1 MSRARPMR
9 DPMRDPNSFGKV
21 GVLMGGMS
29 AEREISLMSGN
40 GVLAALRA
48 KGIAAHAFDPGER
61 PLGDLATQGFAR
73 VFIALHGR
81 FGEDG
86 SIQGA
91 LELLGIPYT
100 GSGVMAS
107 AVAMDKVFTKRI
119 WENHGLQTPRYAVL
133 DARMGNPAD
142 LKRVPDSL
150 GLPLIVKPPH
160 EGSTIGISKVQGY
173 SQMSE
178 AYELASRFD
187 DVVLAEE
194 FIAGREL
201 TVAIVERSGSGALEA
216 LPIIEIVAPGGNYVY
231 QNKYFTN
238 DTRYPCPA
246 PMADELAAR
255 IRKTALDA
263 FLAIGCEGWGRV
275 DFMLRTSDAEP
286 FLLEVNTSPGM
297 TGHSL
302 VPMAARAVGL
312 SYEDLCVE
320 VLASARLKTR
330 RAKLADADTGA
341 AGPATNATIAV
352 SSAKDG
358 RHVG

>member
-1 MSRARPMR
+1 MSAASSIGDPAR
-9 DPMRDPNSFGKV
+9 FGKV

-29 AEREISLMSGN
+29 AEREISLMSGH
-40 GVLAALRA
+40 GVLAALRS
-48 KGIAAHAFDPGER
+48 KGIDAHAFDPAER
-61 PLGDLATQGFAR
+61 PLGELGTQGYER

-86 SIQGA
+86 TIQGA
-91 LELLGIPYT
+91 LELFGIPYT

-107 AVAMDKVFTKRI
+107 SVAMDKVFTKRI

-133 DARMGNPAD
+133 DSRLGDPAD

-160 EGSTIGISKVQGY
+160 EGSTIGITKVAGY
-173 SQMSE
+173 SQMQD
-178 AYELASRFD
+178 AYALASRFD

-201 TVAIVERSGSGALEA
+201 TVAIVERAGNRLNGGAKAAPPEA
-216 LPIIEIVAPGGNYVY
+216 LPVIEVVAPAGNYDY
-231 QNKYFTN
+231 QNKYFSD
-238 DTRYPCPA
+238 DTRYLCPA
-246 PMADELAAR
+246 PLAAALAAK
-255 IRKTALDA
+255 IRATAVDA

-275 DFMLRTSDAEP
+275 DFMLRGSDSEP

-302 VPMAARAVGL
+302 VPIAARAVGL

-330 RAKLADADTGA
+330 HARLADAAGGA
-341 AGPATNATIAV
+341 TAGG
-352 SSAKDG
+352 D
-358 RHVG
+358 R

>member
-1 MSRARPMR
+1 MNAR
-9 DPMRDPNSFGKV
+9 DPRGFGKV
-21 GVLMGGMS
+21 GVLLGGMS
-29 AEREISLMSGN
+29 AEREISLMSGK
-40 GVLAALRA
+40 GVLAALRT
-48 KGIAAHAFDPGER
+48 KGVDAHAFDPAER
-61 PLGDLATQGFAR
+61 PLGDLATQGYAR

-86 SIQGA
+86 AIQGA

-133 DARMGNPAD
+133 DARSFNSAE
-142 LKRVPDSL
+142 LRRVPDAL

-160 EGSTIGISKVQGY
+160 EGSTIGISKVAGY
-173 SQMSE
+173 SQMQE
-178 AYELASRFD
+178 AYALAARFD

-201 TVAIVERSGSGALEA
+201 TVAIVELEGRLEA
-216 LPIIEIVAPGGNYVY
+216 LPIIEIVAPAGNYDY
-231 QNKYFTN
+231 QNKYFTD
-238 DTRYPCPA
+238 DTRYLCPA
-246 PMADELAAR
+246 PVAEELAAR
-255 IRKTALDA
+255 IRKTALEA
-263 FLAIGCEGWGRV
+263 FDAIGCEGWGRV
-275 DFMLRTSDAEP
+275 DFMLRSSDSEP

-302 VPMAARAVGL
+302 VPMAARAIGL

-330 RAKLADADTGA
+330 RAKLSDA
-341 AGPATNATIAV
+341 ATDGSVRATT
-352 SSAKDG
+352 AKDD
-358 RHVG
+358 H

>member
-1 MSRARPMR
+1 MRAR
-9 DPMRDPNSFGKV
+9 DPQAFGKV
-21 GVLMGGMS
+21 GVLLGGMS
-29 AEREISLMSGN
+29 AEREISLMSGK
-40 GVLAALRA
+40 GVLAALKS
-48 KGIAAHAFDPGER
+48 KGVDAHAFDPAERQLGE
-61 PLGDLATQGFAR
+61 LATEAYAR

-86 SIQGA
+86 AIQGA

-100 GSGVMAS
+100 GSGVMGS

-133 DARMGNPAD
+133 DARSFNSGE
-142 LKRVPDSL
+142 LRRVPDAL

-160 EGSTIGISKVQGY
+160 EGSTIGISKVAGY
-173 SQMSE
+173 SQMHD
-178 AYELASRFD
+178 AYALAARFD

-194 FIAGREL
+194 FITGREL
-201 TVAIVERSGSGALEA
+201 TVAIVELEGRLEA
-216 LPIIEIVAPGGNYVY
+216 LPIIEIVAPEGNYDY
-231 QNKYFTN
+231 QNKYFTD
-238 DTRYPCPA
+238 DTRYVCPA
-246 PMADELAAR
+246 TIADDLAAR
-255 IRKTALDA
+255 IRSVALEA
-263 FLAIGCEGWGRV
+263 FDAIGCESWGRV
-275 DFMLRTSDAEP
+275 DFMLRASDSEP

-330 RAKLADADTGA
+330 RAKLSDAFVT
-341 AGPATNATIAV
+341 AT
-352 SSAKDG
+352 SKDD
-358 RHVG
+358 H

>member
-1 MSRARPMR
+1 MSRISSVR
-9 DPMRDPNSFGKV
+9 DPAGFGKV

-40 GVLAALRA
+40 GVLAALRS
-48 KGIAAHAFDPGER
+48 KGVDAHAFDPAER
-61 PLGDLATQGFAR
+61 PLGELATQGYAR

-86 SIQGA
+86 AIQGA

-107 AVAMDKVFTKRI
+107 SVAMDKVFTKRI
-119 WENHGLQTPRYAVL
+119 WENHGLQTPRYAVF

-178 AYELASRFD
+178 AYALASRFD

-194 FIAGREL
+194 FIVGREL
-201 TVAIVERSGSGALEA
+201 TVAIVERTKATEGGELEA
-216 LPIIEIVAPGGNYVY
+216 LPIIEIVAPGGNYDY

-238 DTRYPCPA
+238 DTLYPCPA
-246 PMADELAAR
+246 PMADELAER

-275 DFMLRTSDAEP
+275 DFMLRTSDNEP

-320 VLASARLKTR
+320 ILASARLKTR
-330 RAKLADADTGA
+330 RAKLADATA
-341 AGPATNATIAV
+341 ATTFASSDAT
-352 SSAKDG
+352 SASAARDD
-358 RHVG
+358 HCVG